1 MLVIDLEGKILCL
14 SILGSDL
21 FDIKSV
27 YHHIHFAWACLII
40 PYEKIVIDPFLTII
54 LLLRL

>member
-1 MLVIDLEGKILCL
+1 MLVIDLEVKILCL

-27 YHHIHFAWACLII
+27 HHHIHN
-40 PYEKIVIDPFLTII
+40 I
-54 LLLRL
+54 LLGHV